1 MDSAGSRHG
10 MQRCLLSSHYFPAF
24 GLEWNKMEEEVV
36 IKSYHVIRKK
46 ELKRKLHREHKRES
60 QKRIQ
65 ERLLGKNKPLQ
76 GMAPTSLRIA
86 L

>member
-1 MDSAGSRHG
+1 

-46 ELKRKLHREHKRES
+46 ELKRKLHREHKREIMREPKEDS
-60 QKRIQ
+60 R
-65 ERLLGKNKPLQ
+65 EAFGEKNTEKVVTLV
-76 GMAPTSLRIA
+76 GTEILVH
-86 L
+86 

>member
-1 MDSAGSRHG
+1 MLVLVLPSLCDDDDFVMDSAASRHG

-60 QKRIQ
+60 
-65 ERLLGKNKPLQ
+65 
-76 GMAPTSLRIA
+76 S
-86 L
+86 